1 MPANF
6 SNDKSIKLSVTVKS
20 RLEDKYAPADLQL
33 INEKVKEWIAADD
46 KRGITTVH
54 VHVDDAKEMDDLGAA
69 PVSGEATAEKIKQA
83 IEDLWVSDKLPS
95 TPHYLV
101 LFGAEDIV
109 PMFPVPNPSY
119 DPSGIDTDQTVPSDN
134 PYATPLNF
142 DPLDPTNSYLIP
154 QRAIGRIP
162 DMVSDSQESHHKG
175 DPAWVVQY
183 LDTAIEWEPKEKRDY
198 KDPYAICTAEARFAG
213 NEFMQKTF
221 DDPGLRPFICPT
233 DSDAVD
239 SPTARDHL
247 SAGLHIIKC
256 HGNKKDPT
264 FWGFSV
270 LDQRKKEHPCAAIT
284 SASLTALLKSSA
296 VVASM
301 CCYGAQIFSPSDP
314 NARSRGEWPLAS
326 TYLRN
331 GALGFVGS
339 TMMAWVGRSQ
349 MGAADWIVQS
359 YLKNV
364 LGGES
369 LGNAFLASKQD
380 YRSHYSVKDDILS
393 EEEEKTLIEYVL
405 LGDPSIHP
413 VLSSQSSPGLL
424 AVQKRWRRRDARE
437 KLAKG
442 IRECLPIRLDG
453 QPEDKKMAKE
463 VFKSAKEEI
472 AKTKQGVKNLSKFGI
487 KATAVQVKR
496 VDAPLPKSSGMRQ
509 SLEYYWRGKRD
520 RGGQTQFCVL
530 KAETDRD
537 GKLVPGST
545 MLTYSS

>member
-1 MPANF
+1 MPTDPSTPENE
-6 SNDKSIKLSVTVKS
+6 KSIKLSVTVKS
-20 RLEDKYAPADLQL
+20 RLQRKYAPAYLQQ
-33 INEKVKEWIAADD
+33 INDKVKDWIGADD
-46 KRGITTVH
+46 KRGIQTVH
-54 VHVDDAKEMDDLGAA
+54 VHVDDTKEMGDLGVR
-69 PVSGEATAEKIKQA
+69 PVSEEATAKEIKRA
-83 IEDLWVSDKLPS
+83 IDDLWVSDKLPA

-109 PMFPVPNPSY
+109 PMFQIPNPSF
-119 DPSGIDTDQTVPSDN
+119 DPNGIDTDETVPSDN
-134 PYATPLNF
+134 PYATPLAF
-142 DPLDPTNSYLIP
+142 EPLDPTNSYLIP

-162 DMVSDSQESHHKG
+162 DMVSDPGKG
-175 DPAWVVQY
+175 DAAWLLAY
-183 LDTAIEWEPKEKRDY
+183 LDTAIKWESQDKIVY
-198 KDPYAICTAEARFAG
+198 KVPYAICTAEARFAG

-256 HGNKKDPT
+256 HGNKRDPT

-270 LDQRKKEHPCAAIT
+270 LDQRTKEHPVAAIT
-284 SASLTALLKSSA
+284 SATLTALLKPSA

-349 MGAADWIVQS
+349 MGAADWLVQG

-364 LGGES
+364 LAGDS
-369 LGNAFLASKQD
+369 IGNAFLASKQD
-380 YRSHYSVKDDILS
+380 YRSHYSMKDDILA
-393 EEEEKTLIEYVL
+393 EEEEKTLIEYIL

-413 VLSSQSSPGLL
+413 VSSLQSCPSLL
-424 AVQKRWRRRDARE
+424 AFQKRSRRRDARE
-437 KLAKG
+437 KLAAG
-442 IRECLPIRLDG
+442 IRSCLPMRSDATKA
-453 QPEDKKMAKE
+453 DKDMAKD
-463 VFKSAKEEI
+463 VFKSAKKEI
-472 AKTKQGVKNLSKFGI
+472 AKTKQGVTNLRKFGI

-496 VDAPLPKSSGMRQ
+496 IDAPLPKSREMSQ
-509 SLEYYWRGKRD
+509 SLEYYWRGKRT

-530 KAETDRD
+530 KTETDLK
-537 GKLVPGST
+537 GNLVPGRT
-545 MLTYSS
+545 AMIYSS

>member
-1 MPANF
+1 MLTNF
-6 SNDKSIKLSVTVKS
+6 LNDKSIKLSVTVKS
-20 RLEDKYAPADLQL
+20 RLEDKYAPADLQQ
-33 INEKVKEWIAADD
+33 INNKVKGWIEADD
-46 KRGITTVH
+46 KRGIQTVH
-54 VHVDDAKEMDDLGAA
+54 VHVDDTKEMDEFGVT
-69 PVSGEATAEKIKQA
+69 PVSAKPTPEEIKEA
-83 IEDLWVSDKLPS
+83 IEKLWVSDKFPS
-95 TPHYLV
+95 PPHYLV

-119 DPSGIDTDQTVPSDN
+119 DPNGIDKDPTVPSDN
-134 PYATPLNF
+134 PYATPLDFN
-142 DPLDPTNSYLIP
+142 PLDPTNSYLIP

-162 DMVSDSQESHHKG
+162 DMVSDPEGPKHKG
-175 DPAWVVQY
+175 DPAWFVRY
-183 LDTAIEWEPKEKRDY
+183 LDTATKWESRNKSDY

-213 NEFMQKTF
+213 NDFMQKTF

-239 SPTARDHL
+239 SPTSRDHL
-247 SAGLHIIKC
+247 SPGLHIIKC
-256 HGNKKDPT
+256 HGNKGDPT

-301 CCYGAQIFSPSDP
+301 CCYGAQIFLPPDP
-314 NARSRGEWPLAS
+314 NARSRGEWPVAS

-339 TMMAWVGRSQ
+339 TMMAWVGLSK
-349 MGAADWIVQS
+349 MGAADWLVQG

-364 LGGES
+364 LGGDS
-369 LGNAFLASKQD
+369 IGNAFLASKQD
-380 YRSHYSVKDDILS
+380 YRGHYSMNDDILA
-393 EEEEKTLIEYVL
+393 EEEEKTLIEYIL

-413 VLSSQSSPGLL
+413 VISSQSSPDRRT
-424 AVQKRWRRRDARE
+424 VQSRWRRRDARAR
-437 KLAKG
+437 LAAG
-442 IRECLPIRLDG
+442 IRDCLPTRSDATKD
-453 QPEDKKMAKE
+453 EKDRAKA

-472 AKTKQGVKNLSKFGI
+472 RKAKQGVTKLRKFGI

-496 VDAPLPKSSGMRQ
+496 VDAPLPKSKETRQ

-530 KAETDRD
+530 KTETDRD
-537 GKLVPGST
+537 GNLVPGRT
-545 MLTYSS
+545 TLTYTS